1 MKFASKNI
9 DHTRGL
15 HAIAAF
21 EAFKGLVV
29 MAAGL
34 GLFQFMNGNL
44 QGLADTGLSILSHLH
59 LNPAHHYPQI
69 FLTSLENVTDQ
80 NIFWIAMGALA
91 YSVVR
96 LVEAYGLWKNRV
108 WAEWLAIVSAGLYLP
123 LEIYELLKAFSYVKF
138 TITFFNLLLV
148 IYLIFIRF
156 WKRSP
161 ASERI

>member
-96 LVEAYGLWKNRV
+96 LVDLMDFGKIGFGQSGSPLFLPDFIYPWKSMNC
-108 WAEWLAIVSAGLYLP
+108 
-123 LEIYELLKAFSYVKF
+123 LKLFR
-138 TITFFNLLLV
+138 T
-148 IYLIFIRF
+148 
-156 WKRSP
+156 
-161 ASERI
+161 